1 MKIEKLVIKNIGII
15 GNEEIVFNKP
25 LNLFY
30 GEVRQGKTTI
40 LNAIKWAFG
49 GKFPDDIIKHGE
61 SRASI
66 EIHFDKT
73 FIIRK
78 FRKDKHGVVKADKI
92 EYIDENGEESAKPV
106 EAIAKFLNPFLLNQ
120 NHLMDMNEPSRKRF
134 FVELFGVDTSKVD
147 EDLKI
152 LEREASDLRVAI
164 KAYGDIPT
172 EKVEPVNM
180 ALLHK
185 EKNEIIESFEII
197 YNDIYSSNEK
207 NRRIN
212 DERTRMQ
219 DEIVRM
225 KAEISRCETW
235 LEDHPQAEIKEM
247 PAQPDTTDIDNKINE
262 ATIQNVKY
270 EQYLK
275 DEGQRSLKARDQD
288 DLTEKEQ
295 YIRDLRKDKAAL
307 LSTINDKC
315 TIKGLKFDD
324 NGDFEYE
331 GTTAG
336 MLSTS
341 QLMRLSSD
349 LSKLY
354 PEGFGLELIDRGES
368 MGKAIFEF
376 IEKAKE
382 ENKTILATIVGE
394 KPADVPEEIG
404 VFVVENGQIK

>member
-1 MKIEKLVIKNIGII
+1 
-15 GNEEIVFNKP
+15 

-134 FVELFGVDTSKVD
+134 FVELFGVDTSRVDTGLKVSEDNAKELRATIKGYGEVKPVKVD
-147 EDLKI
+147 KPDIDSLKEEKKLIIDKHDEEHARVSKEHTRANNISSERKRWSEKHEELRVERHRLEIEMSKIDVWLKDNPEIPVDPLPILDTVSIDEKINAASADQIRYEKYIEDEKRRSKKAELQDELIETEETIK
-152 LEREASDLRVAI
+152 DLRD
-164 KAYGDIPT
+164 KKT
-172 EKVEPVNM
+172 
-180 ALLHK
+180 ALL
-185 EKNEIIESFEII
+185 
-197 YNDIYSSNEK
+197 
-207 NRRIN
+207 
-212 DERTRMQ
+212 T
-219 DEIVRM
+219 
-225 KAEISRCETW
+225 
-235 LEDHPQAEIKEM
+235 
-247 PAQPDTTDIDNKINE
+247 
-262 ATIQNVKY
+262 
-270 EQYLK
+270 
-275 DEGQRSLKARDQD
+275 
-288 DLTEKEQ
+288 
-295 YIRDLRKDKAAL
+295 
-307 LSTINDKC
+307 TINDKC
-315 TIKGLKFDD
+315 DIKGLVFDD